1 MLLRILQRA
10 RPMSPPGQ
18 PATRGAAGSLARWHE
33 FSFTR
38 PQPVPPIL
46 ARRRKQRENSMRILT
61 LASLGLTVLALSAG
75 VGNDAR
81 GGGLHRFRPLQ
92 RRDLRRHEEQ
102 RLRRRGEEPRGR
114 RRPRRAG
121 LLRRRRWPG
130 ETQLNVGGDFTHN
143 QSWQIGSGGTG
154 LSSGKGFAG
163 GAYKGPGITAG
174 NASKVYCKGC
184 APSYGFGDLPTGNA
198 NFNFGGLTSMTAVQG
213 LFKDAASAWNGL
225 PGATVGPSGNSIV
238 FAKAAGSTFFV
249 SAAALGS
256 KSVYDWVFT
265 GFGASDTVLINVTGD
280 SFSKKHGGEMK
291 LNGASAGKI
300 LFNFVDA
307 KSVETENFSF
317 QASVV
322 AAMADVKG
330 KNGHIE
336 GQLFANGYENRG
348 GHEFH
353 SASFTGDLAVTP
365 IPAAL
370 PFLASG
376 LGVLGFVARRRKAA

>member
-1 MLLRILQRA
+1 VQ
-10 RPMSPPGQ
+10 
-18 PATRGAAGSLARWHE
+18 GSY
-33 FSFTR
+33 
-38 PQPVPPIL
+38 
-46 ARRRKQRENSMRILT
+46 
-61 LASLGLTVLALSAG
+61 G
-75 VGNDAR
+75 VGV
-81 GGGLHRFRPLQ
+81 
-92 RRDLRRHEEQ
+92 
-102 RLRRRGEEPRGR
+102 GR
-114 RRPRRAG
+114 ANA
-121 LLRRRRWPG
+121 
-130 ETQLNVGGDFTHN
+130 QLNVGGDFTHD

-154 LSSGKGFAG
+154 PSSGRGYVG

-238 FAKAAGSTFFV
+238 FSKAAGSTFFV
-249 SAAALGS
+249 SAADLGS

-370 PFLASG
+370 PLLASG
-376 LGVLGFVARRRKAA
+376 LGVLGFAARRRKAA